1 MSDTDNRAEPEAPEA
16 TVTPET
22 PEAPGAQLAAAR
34 QAQNLSVV
42 DAARQLKLS
51 VSQIEALESG
61 AFEKLPGT
69 IFVRGF
75 IRNYARLLKLDA
87 GALLRAVDL
96 ALPSPPAKEEAPPHR
111 DIPFPTAQPRRAPW
125 YALALA
131 LLLGGLAA
139 FEFYWNEPESTVTT
153 TAPPTVAASVQ
164 NLELPA
170 PAPVP
175 GGEPAKTADVPVASP
190 VDSAPAPAV
199 TTNAVDPAVSGAPS
213 VEQAAAVESSR
224 QPQTGERTLRLTFKE
239 ESWAEVRERSGK
251 IVFSQLNPAGSE
263 KRIHGTPPLSVVI
276 GNAHGVQLTYD
287 DRPVDLA
294 LHTKVD
300 VARLTLE

>member
-1 MSDTDNRAEPEAPEA
+1 MNETDNQA
-16 TVTPET
+16 VV
-22 PEAPGAQLAAAR
+22 EAPGATLAAAR

-51 VSQIEALESG
+51 VSQIEALEAG

-87 GALLRAVDL
+87 DALLRSVDL
-96 ALPSPPAKEEAPPHR
+96 ALPSPPVREEVPPSR
-111 DIPFPTAQPRRAPW
+111 DIPFPTAQPRRRPW
-125 YALALA
+125 YALALV

-139 FEFYWNEPESTVTT
+139 FEFFWNEPEPMVSKQLTLPA
-153 TAPPTVAASVQ
+153 TAVQ
-164 NLELPA
+164 KIEPPA
-170 PAPVP
+170 PAQAP
-175 GGEPAKTADVPVASP
+175 GSGPAKITEVPVVVPAAL
-190 VDSAPAPAV
+190 APAASGLTKAV
-199 TTNAVDPAVSGAPS
+199 AEDAPLAK
-213 VEQAAAVESSR
+213 QAAVAEGVR
-224 QPQTGERTLRLTFKE
+224 QPQPGERPLRLVFNK
-239 ESWAEVRERSGK
+239 ESWVEIRDRSGK

-263 KRIHGTPPLSVVI
+263 KRIYGMPPLSVII
-276 GNAHGVQLTYD
+276 GNAHGVQLTYN

-300 VARLTLE
+300 VARFTLE